1 MGVGSKVRGSGFF
14 LLSLLKTL
22 HRFTC
27 SLRVPGVLAP
37 SSLRGKWF
45 SSLSHRSSNC
55 LFPWWV
61 WLCSWTRGPDQAN
74 FWVQLSDDPGDISP
88 HPPRP
93 RLTASWPVCMYSSLG
108 YGMGP
113 AGQVLSPLPSFLLR
127 SYLPVAA
134 PASSN
139 PWALC
144 PDSLL
149 HSSILPDT
157 S

>member
-88 HPPRP
+88 HPP
-93 RLTASWPVCMYSSLG
+93 
-108 YGMGP
+108 
-113 AGQVLSPLPSFLLR
+113 
-127 SYLPVAA
+127 A
-134 PASSN
+134 PASLPHGQSVCTVL
-139 PWALC
+139 WATEWDQLDKSC
-144 PDSLL
+144 HLSPVSC
-149 HSSILPDT
+149 
-157 S
+157 